1 MGLGKFD
8 EPPIQSTAKS
18 LSLSSNVLDTLRC
31 RREKYLQTWG
41 IQDQNESDAN
51 IGKFGVCVKGILQL

>member
-1 MGLGKFD
+1 MVIGKFD

-18 LSLSSNVLDTLRC
+18 LSLSSNVLDTLRG
-31 RREKYLQTWG
+31 RREEYLWTWG
-41 IQDQNESDAN
+41 IQDQNESDAD